1 MNLNS
6 KKKKLQIAIN
16 RLGLQLKINTVQFY
30 SEDQKRMITSYV
42 LKTPTL
48 YYSKKFKEYRL
59 RDYEILKTCSMVDIV
74 LCMRD
79 IYSQMQVWGVVRDLR
94 DDEEIEAEKNGKTV
108 QNEM

>member
-79 IYSQMQVWGVVRDLR
+79 IYQQIQAWGVVRDLR
-94 DDEEIEAEKNGKTV
+94 DEEEI
-108 QNEM
+108 